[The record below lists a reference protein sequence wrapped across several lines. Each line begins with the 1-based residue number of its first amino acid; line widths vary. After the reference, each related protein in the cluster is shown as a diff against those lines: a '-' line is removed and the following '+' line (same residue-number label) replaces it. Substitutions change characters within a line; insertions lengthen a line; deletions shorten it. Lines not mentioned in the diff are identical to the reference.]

1 MTRFYGID
9 EANARLPELRPLL
22 ESLQADRDAI
32 AEAQRELLRAR
43 TTNGSADHAEEVAR
57 REAEIRDT
65 VQRMQRSVA
74 QIEEWS
80 VTLRDI
86 GTGLVDFPALVSGR
100 PVWLCWRLDE
110 EAVGWWHET
119 DAGFDERKPLLE
131 FG

>member
-9 EANARLPELRPLL
+9 EANARLPELRSLL
-22 ESLQADRDAI
+22 ESLRADRDAI

-43 TTNGSADHAEEVAR
+43 TTNGSAEHAEDVAR

-80 VTLRDI
+80 ITLRDI
-86 GTGLVDFPALVSGR
+86 GAGLVDFPALVSGR

-110 EAVGWWHET
+110 EVVGWWHET
-119 DAGFDERKPLLE
+119 DAGFDQRKPLLE
-131 FG
+131 LG